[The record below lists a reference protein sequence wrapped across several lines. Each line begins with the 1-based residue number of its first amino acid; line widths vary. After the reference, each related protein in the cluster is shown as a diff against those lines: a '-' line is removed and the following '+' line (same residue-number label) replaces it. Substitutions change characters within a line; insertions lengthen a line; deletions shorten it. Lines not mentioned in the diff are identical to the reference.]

1 MTGPFIKDVKLF
13 KLHAD
18 IDLCTQ
24 SCTIK
29 GSQEAFMAEATTTR
43 NFRENLKHFFDL
55 AIENPVAINRAT
67 ERYVLMSENEFVK
80 MKEEI
85 MNLQKS
91 LISSLQIQNGEGAL
105 EENLDIDDDNDPLL
119 QEYVAKFQNAKNTKK
134 VKVG

>member
-43 NFRENLKHFFDL
+43 NFRENLKHFCDL

>member
-1 MTGPFIKDVKLF
+1 
-13 KLHAD
+13 
-18 IDLCTQ
+18 
-24 SCTIK
+24 
-29 GSQEAFMAEATTTR
+29 MAEATTTR